1 VLPRKDFTFMADIRI
16 ARPHG
21 LPLSRAKAA
30 AQAAT
35 DGLVREYAITCHWEG
50 DTLHFR
56 RSGVQGRIEVNPS
69 QIALEIRLGLLLKG
83 FKSAIEQ
90 SVGKRLDEI
99 LAQHATATATAPA
112 PATEAPPPVAAEG
125 STELPA

>member
-1 VLPRKDFTFMADIRI
+1 MADIRI

-35 DGLVREYAITCHWEG
+35 DDLVRDYAITCHWEG
-50 DTLHFR
+50 NTLHFR
-56 RSGVQGRIEVNPS
+56 RSGVQGRIEVNAS

-90 SVGKRLDEI
+90 SVAKRLDEL
-99 LAQHATATATAPA
+99 LAQHAPA
-112 PATEAPPPVAAEG
+112 PPVAAAPPAAG
-125 STELPA
+125 DDGAKLPA